1 MLVAVTRNAIPP
13 RAATPLVDRMR
24 ILIIDDDPDLRD
36 AVSLFFE
43 LKWPDA
49 IIDLAQDGRTGLE
62 LQEAENPDIV
72 LLDLG
77 LPDMDGLAVCAR
89 IRERSNVPVVMLT
102 ARDREEDIVKGL
114 NAGADD
120 YITKPFSQ
128 ATFLARI
135 QAIARRIDKR
145 DRGVSGTAGVFQS
158 GDLKLDTDLRRVTV
172 AGEEIQLRPEEYT
185 LLHRLVMGDAG
196 LVKDS
201 ELLEL
206 VWGRE
211 YRDASD
217 YLESYVSSM
226 KEKLGAGPHAGD
238 AIVREAGL
246 GYRYEPPTSG

>member
-1 MLVAVTRNAIPP
+1 
-13 RAATPLVDRMR
+13 MR
-24 ILIIDDDPDLRD
+24 ILIIDDDPDLLD

-49 IIDLAQDGRTGLE
+49 VIDLAPDGRTGLTM
-62 LQEAENPDIV
+62 QERENPDII

-77 LPDMDGLAVCAR
+77 LPDMDGIDVCLR
-89 IRERSNVPVVMLT
+89 IRERSEVPVVMLT

-135 QAIARRIDKR
+135 ETIARRT
-145 DRGVSGTAGVFQS
+145 GEGSASAGIFES
-158 GDLKLDTDLRRVTV
+158 GDLQIDPDSRRVTV

-185 LLHRLVMGDAG
+185 LLHRLASRNGS
-196 LVKDS
+196 LVKDK

-206 VWGRE
+206 VWGPE
-211 YRDASD
+211 YRDATD
-217 YLESYVSSM
+217 YLESYMASL

-238 AIVREAGL
+238 AIVSESGL
-246 GYRYEPPTSG
+246 GYRYEPPASS

>member
-1 MLVAVTRNAIPP
+1 
-13 RAATPLVDRMR
+13 MR

-49 IIDLAQDGRTGLE
+49 TIDLAPDGRTGLK

-89 IRERSNVPVVMLT
+89 IRERSEVPVVMLT
-102 ARDREEDIVKGL
+102 ARDRDEDIVKGL

-135 QAIARRIDKR
+135 QAIARRIAVPGGETSD
-145 DRGVSGTAGVFQS
+145 TAGVFRS
-158 GDLKLDTDLRRVTV
+158 GELEIDSDSRRVTV
-172 AGEEIQLRPEEYT
+172 AGKEIPLRPEEYT
-185 LLHRLVMGDAG
+185 LLHRLTIIDAG

-201 ELLEL
+201 DLLEL

-211 YRDASD
+211 YRDATD
-217 YLESYVSSM
+217 YLESYMASL
-226 KEKLGAGPHAGD
+226 KEKLGRGPHAGG
-238 AIVREAGL
+238 AILREVGF
-246 GYRYEPPTSG
+246 GYRYEPPASD

>member
-1 MLVAVTRNAIPP
+1 
-13 RAATPLVDRMR
+13 MR
-24 ILIIDDDPDLRD
+24 FLIIDDDPDLRD

-49 IIDLAQDGRTGLE
+49 VIDLAPDGRTGLE
-62 LQEAENPDIV
+62 KQETENPDII

-77 LPDMDGLAVCAR
+77 LPDIDGIAVCER
-89 IRERSNVPVVMLT
+89 IRERSEVPIVMLT
-102 ARDREEDIVKGL
+102 ARDRESDVVKGL

-135 QAIARRIDKR
+135 EAIARRVASHDGGASATDGIFKSGELVIDR
-145 DRGVSGTAGVFQS
+145 DS
-158 GDLKLDTDLRRVTV
+158 RRVTI

-185 LLHRLVMGDAG
+185 LLHRLTSRITS
-196 LVKDS
+196 LVKDR

-211 YRDASD
+211 YRDATD
-217 YLESYVSSM
+217 YLESYIASL
-226 KEKLGAGPHAGD
+226 KEKLGRGSHAGD
-238 AIVREAGL
+238 AIVREAGV
-246 GYRYEPPTSG
+246 GYRYEPIVSD

>member
-1 MLVAVTRNAIPP
+1 
-13 RAATPLVDRMR
+13 MR

-49 IIDLAQDGRTGLE
+49 TIDLAPDGRTGLK

-77 LPDMDGLAVCAR
+77 LPDMDGLDVCAR
-89 IRERSNVPVVMLT
+89 IRERSDVPVVMLT
-102 ARDREEDIVKGL
+102 ARDREEDIVNGL

-135 QAIARRIDKR
+135 QAIARRI
-145 DRGVSGTAGVFQS
+145 GGESATAGVFES
-158 GDLKLDTDLRRVTV
+158 GDLQIDPDSRRVTV
-172 AGEEIQLRPEEYT
+172 AAEEIQLRPEEYT
-185 LLHRLVMGDAG
+185 LLQRLTSTDGS

-211 YRDASD
+211 YRDATD
-217 YLESYVSSM
+217 YLESYMASL
-226 KEKLGAGPHAGD
+226 KEKLGGGPHAGD
-238 AIVREAGL
+238 AIVREDGV
-246 GYRYEPPTSG
+246 GYRYEAPASG

>member
-1 MLVAVTRNAIPP
+1 
-13 RAATPLVDRMR
+13 MR

-49 IIDLAQDGRTGLE
+49 TIDLAPDGRTGLE
-62 LQEAENPDIV
+62 LQESENPDIV

-89 IRERSNVPVVMLT
+89 IRERSEVPVVMLT
-102 ARDREEDIVKGL
+102 ARDRESDIVKGL

-135 QAIARRIDKR
+135 QAIVRRIAAR
-145 DRGVSGTAGVFQS
+145 SGGAYDTARVFRS
-158 GDLKLDTDLRRVTV
+158 GDLEIDSNSRRVTV
-172 AGEEIQLRPEEYT
+172 AGKEIQLRPEEYT
-185 LLHRLVMGDAG
+185 LLHRLTSSDAG
-196 LVKDS
+196 LVKDGD
-201 ELLEL
+201 LLDL

-211 YRDASD
+211 YRDATD
-217 YLESYVSSM
+217 YLESYMASL
-226 KEKLGAGPHAGD
+226 KEKLGSGPHAGG
-238 AIVREAGL
+238 AIVRDPGL
-246 GYRYEPPTSG
+246 GFRYEPTASD

>member
-1 MLVAVTRNAIPP
+1 
-13 RAATPLVDRMR
+13 MR

-49 IIDLAQDGRTGLE
+49 VIDLAPDGRTGLGK
-62 LQEAENPDIV
+62 QEAENPDIV

-77 LPDMDGLAVCAR
+77 LPDMDGLDVCAR
-89 IRERSNVPVVMLT
+89 IRERSDVPVVMLT
-102 ARDREEDIVKGL
+102 ARDREEDIVRGL

-135 QAIARRIDKR
+135 HAIARRLDTHA
-145 DRGVSGTAGVFQS
+145 GGASAASGVFQS
-158 GDLKLDTDLRRVTV
+158 GNLEIDPGSRRVTV
-172 AGEEIQLRPEEYT
+172 SGKEIQLRHEEYT
-185 LLHRLVMGDAG
+185 LLHRLTSSDGS

-201 ELLEL
+201 DLLEL

-211 YRDASD
+211 YRDATD
-217 YLESYVSSM
+217 YLESYVTSL
-226 KEKLGAGPHAGD
+226 KEKLGSGPHTGD
-238 AIVREAGL
+238 AIVHEAGF
-246 GYRYEPPTSG
+246 GYRYEPTSSD